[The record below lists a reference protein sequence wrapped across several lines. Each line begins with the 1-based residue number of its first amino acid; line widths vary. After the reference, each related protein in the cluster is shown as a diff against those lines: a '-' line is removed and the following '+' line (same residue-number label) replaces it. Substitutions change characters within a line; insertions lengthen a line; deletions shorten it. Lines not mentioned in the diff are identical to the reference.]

1 MQAPEEVCA
10 GSGEWTTSGIPWTPE
25 PRTTLSSIS
34 RASFHPTG
42 TEATTSID
50 IPATVPIGVHPGA
63 RPLNGSKPSVCL
75 NSRRDRRHLAEP
87 SGRLRSRATRR
98 YLTGAADRPG
108 GDFRYRLSACSVIP
122 TGARPKRSWSIS
134 LDCLSK
140 ESDRCTIGP
149 IPFFGIRLLRMPQNR
164 FRWKSEKSAGKLKNP
179 LENKFSSR
187 KSRFPAEREIF
198 RWKFENSA
206 GKLKNLLENKFSSGK
221 SKSSAGKM
229 KHLLEI

>member
-87 SGRLRSRATRR
+87 NGRLPSRVIPRR
-98 YLTGAADRPG
+98 CYLTRVADRPG
-108 GDFRYRLSACSVIP
+108 GAFLESLEYRTTA
-122 TGARPKRSWSIS
+122 
-134 LDCLSK
+134 
-140 ESDRCTIGP
+140 
-149 IPFFGIRLLRMPQNR
+149 
-164 FRWKSEKSAGKLKNP
+164 SEKL
-179 LENKFSSR
+179 
-187 KSRFPAEREIF
+187 
-198 RWKFENSA
+198 
-206 GKLKNLLENKFSSGK
+206 
-221 SKSSAGKM
+221 
-229 KHLLEI
+229 